1 MKKLI
6 QFFIRKTPAQLK
18 ECQSFEITKD
28 EADTLCGGF
37 KEYKPPIYEPEEA
50 NEHTFRTVD
59 LLTDIHQT
67 K

>member
-6 QFFIRKTPAQLK
+6 NFFSKKHTGKLNDCTQMQLN
-18 ECQSFEITKD
+18 KD
-28 EADTLCGGF
+28 EADAIHGGF